1 MRTST
6 AKVNGYRC
14 PKCGDETTR
23 DAAGLGYVRHTR
35 NSACNFE
42 KGDRDAFVPA
52 DATWHTTQNRSNGS
66 LRTGEVRLEVGD
78 VIEIRGEGK
87 QRRVTYV
94 MGSVGNWQATF
105 KQQGTVPDGQVE
117 WRLVS
122 RASVASPAPAPAPPP
137 RLRKLLRRRTGD

>member
-1 MRTST
+1 
-6 AKVNGYRC
+6 
-14 PKCGDETTR
+14 
-23 DAAGLGYVRHTR
+23 
-35 NSACNFE
+35 
-42 KGDRDAFVPA
+42 VPA
-52 DATWHTTQNRSNGS
+52 DPTWHTTQNRSNGS
-66 LRTGEVRLEVGD
+66 LRTGDVRLEVGD

-122 RASVASPAPAPAPPP
+122 RAGVASPAPAPAPSHPSPQVPP
-137 RLRKLLRRRTGD
+137 PTDGRLITLKLALEIIAVLVTIIGGIIALVWRFK